1 MAKVNE
7 VIDTDKQE
15 LKDTYVQAIAD
26 LQQIIDYDLPT
37 VNNFNEANGVFN
49 NIDTGMKNLAR
60 IQKNIL
66 RLAKKK
72 WG

>member
-37 VNNFNEANGVFN
+37 VNNLNEANGVFN